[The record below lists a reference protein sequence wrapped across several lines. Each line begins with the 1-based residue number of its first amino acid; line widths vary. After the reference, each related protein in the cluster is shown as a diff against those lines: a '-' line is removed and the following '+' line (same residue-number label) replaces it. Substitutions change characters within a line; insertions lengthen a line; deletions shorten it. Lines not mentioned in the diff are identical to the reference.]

1 MARQLA
7 TLAPGRPPRV
17 KALQRLNHDRDGVR
31 SQGRTTSRAPGLAGQ
46 PLAFSVDDRGR
57 LVPGLPGLVEE
68 RIVETARVA
77 MLIDCD
83 NISHRAAV
91 KIVAEASTHGTLS
104 IRRAYGDF
112 SSQRLAGWRKHL
124 PALAIQPIQQFPYS
138 VGKNATDSALIVDAM
153 DLLYTTDT
161 DVFCI
166 VSSDSD
172 FTRLAT
178 RLRESGKRVYGI
190 GARTTP
196 VAFKNAC
203 DRFTYL
209 DLLTGETDE
218 PDERSRSDRRRDKS
232 ASAPAAEQPPES
244 EEDQSPE
251 ELPLPDLSALL
262 SEAIQATAGDDGWA
276 ALSSVGWYI
285 VNNHPTFDSRSYGYP
300 KLSRLVRDQPGI
312 NVKVRTD
319 DAGRGQI
326 WITTTEPD

>member
-1 MARQLA
+1 M
-7 TLAPGRPPRV
+7 
-17 KALQRLNHDRDGVR
+17 
-31 SQGRTTSRAPGLAGQ
+31 
-46 PLAFSVDDRGR
+46 
-57 LVPGLPGLVEE
+57 
-68 RIVETARVA
+68 ETARVA

-112 SSQRLAGWRKHL
+112 TSSHLAGWRKHL

-138 VGKNATDSALIVDAM
+138 VGKNATDSALIIDAM
-153 DLLYTTDT
+153 DLLYSTDT

-209 DLLTGETDE
+209 DLLTGDTDE
-218 PDERSRSDRRRDKS
+218 KPQSDQRRKKKS
-232 ASAPAAEQPPES
+232 ASAPTAQQPPES
-244 EEDQSPE
+244 EEDEPPE

-285 VNNHPTFDSRSYGYP
+285 VNNHPTFDSRGYGYP
-300 KLSRLVRDQPGI
+300 KLSPLVRDQPGI
-312 NVKVRTD
+312 KVKARTD
-319 DAGRGQI
+319 DSGRGQI
-326 WITTTEPD
+326 WITTKESH

>member
-1 MARQLA
+1 MTGPEL
-7 TLAPGRPPRV
+7 T
-17 KALQRLNHDRDGVR
+17 KEH
-31 SQGRTTSRAPGLAGQ
+31 
-46 PLAFSVDDRGR
+46 
-57 LVPGLPGLVEE
+57 
-68 RIVETARVA
+68 IVETARVA

-112 SSQRLAGWRKHL
+112 TSSHLSGWRKHL

-138 VGKNATDSALIVDAM
+138 VGKNSTDSALIIDAM
-153 DLLYTTDT
+153 DLLYTTGT

-190 GARTTP
+190 GARNTP

-218 PDERSRSDRRRDKS
+218 PEKPEKPDKRPRSDRRSNKR
-232 ASAPAAEQPPES
+232 APAPVVEQPLES
-244 EEDQSPE
+244 EDDESPE
-251 ELPLPDLSALL
+251 EPPLPDLSSLL
-262 SEAIQATAGDDGWA
+262 AGAIQDTAGDDGWA
-276 ALSSVGWYI
+276 ALSSVGWHI
-285 VNNHPTFDSRSYGYP
+285 VNNHPTFDSRDYGYP
-300 KLSRLVRDQPGI
+300 KLSRLVRGQPGI
-312 NVKVRTD
+312 KVKVRTD

-326 WITTTEPD
+326 WITTTESD

>member
-1 MARQLA
+1 
-7 TLAPGRPPRV
+7 
-17 KALQRLNHDRDGVR
+17 
-31 SQGRTTSRAPGLAGQ
+31 
-46 PLAFSVDDRGR
+46 
-57 LVPGLPGLVEE
+57 
-68 RIVETARVA
+68 

-91 KIVAEASTHGTLS
+91 NIVAETSKHGTLS

-112 SSQRLAGWRKHL
+112 TSSHLSGWRKQL
-124 PALAIQPIQQFPYS
+124 PTLAIQPIQQFPYS
-138 VGKNATDSALIVDAM
+138 VGKNSTDSALIIDAM

-209 DLLTGETDE
+209 DLLTGETDKPE
-218 PDERSRSDRRRDKS
+218 PSPKS
-232 ASAPAAEQPPES
+232 APLLKQTDTATAT
-244 EEDQSPE
+244 EEATGNDEDPTTE
-251 ELPLPDLSALL
+251 EPPLPDLSSLL
-262 SEAIQATAGDDGWA
+262 AEAIQATAGDDGWA

-285 VNNHPTFDSRSYGYP
+285 VNNHPTFDSRDYGYP
-300 KLSRLVRDQPGI
+300 KLSRLVRVQPDI
-312 NVKVRTD
+312 EVKVRTD
-319 DAGRGQI
+319 DSSRGQI
-326 WITTTEPD
+326 WVSSANPD